1 MFLQQS
7 DACKCVLI
15 MLIMLFMLLQ
25 VLSDVFSAPV
35 YTIDVTNSACLGG
48 AYRALHGNNN
58 NNNNNND
65 IIRSSHG
72 DQLLTFV
79 YMTALDIHINKIMPF
94 RCLIFIYFND

>member
-1 MFLQQS
+1 MLLWQS

-58 NNNNNND
+58 NNNNNNND
-65 IIRSSHG
+65 IIRSSHR

-94 RCLIFIYFND
+94 QISHLYIF